1 MPPNPLL
8 HRWCHLRGA
17 LAALAALSLVGCAKS
32 PLSPDADAT
41 RLIFRMN
48 VDGQVRSDYV
58 YIFAIRT
65 STDLNPTTDGPL
77 PVVAFPTNN
86 GFLTG
91 NANYFIRWTPET
103 RQYTIYKFTD
113 SSLSFYN
120 AVGIPLNSID
130 VTTGSKTLGFEISI
144 NQLADNATDAKALQS
159 IQVNLLTMNRLLDPS
174 SGSSRIID
182 SLGNN
187 QNISEINSFVR
198 IPLATSQVYDNSR
211 FSFLEPTTSDT
222 NDPDL
227 DIRDWSIEVR
237 NQ

>member
-1 MPPNPLL
+1 MRAWPLL
-8 HRWCHLRGA
+8 VGLF
-17 LAALAALSLVGCAKS
+17 LAGCAKS
-32 PLSPDADAT
+32 PLNPDGDAT
-41 RLIFRMN
+41 RLIFRMS

-91 NANYFIRWTPET
+91 NANYFVRWTPET
-103 RQYTIYKFTD
+103 RQYTLYKFTD
-113 SSLSFYN
+113 SSLSFFN
-120 AVGIPLNSID
+120 AVGIPLNSLD
-130 VTTGSKTLGFEISI
+130 VTAGSKTLGFELSL
-144 NQLADNATDAKALQS
+144 NQLADTVADANALQS

-187 QNISEINSFVR
+187 QNISEINSFVL
-198 IPLATSQVYDNSR
+198 IPLVTSQVYDNAR

-227 DIRDWSIEVR
+227 DIRDWSVEVR

>member
-1 MPPNPLL
+1 MRARYLL
-8 HRWCHLRGA
+8 PILG
-17 LAALAALSLVGCAKS
+17 LLGCAKS
-32 PLSPDADAT
+32 PLTPDADAT
-41 RLIFRMN
+41 RLIFRMSI
-48 VDGQVRSDYV
+48 DGQVRSDYV

-65 STDLNPTTDGPL
+65 STDLNPTTEGPL

-91 NANYFIRWTPET
+91 NATHFVRWTPET
-103 RQYTIYKFTD
+103 RQYTLYKFTD
-113 SSLSFYN
+113 TSLSFYN
-120 AVGIPLNSID
+120 AVGIPLNSVD
-130 VTTGSKTLGFEISI
+130 VTTGSKTLGFELSI
-144 NQLADNATDAKALQS
+144 NQLADNPTDAKALQS

-187 QNISEINSFVR
+187 QNIAEINSFVR

-211 FSFLEPTTSDT
+211 FSFLEPATQDT